1 MKPLNIATI
10 FSGIGAFEEML
21 KQENIPHKV
30 LFACDNDKFVKQSY
44 QANHEC
50 GEWYED
56 VTTLDGTPHRG
67 KVDVF
72 VGGSPCQSFSRAG
85 LQRGFE
91 DTRGTLFYEFARLVK
106 EIQPKVFIYENVK
119 GLLSHDKGET
129 FKTILAT
136 FDELG
141 YSYSYK
147 VLNAVDYGIP
157 QKRQRLFVVGFL
169 DDSIGFDESLFN
181 NIKNKSFKFPEPIK
195 LNKTVF
201 DFLIPEDEAKAF
213 VISDK
218 MRDFIMRPHTFN
230 KNPEIDRDIAVCL
243 LATQA
248 NGKRA
253 SQGNYYTLGDK
264 VRKLSPRECL
274 RLMGFG
280 DDFVQVVS
288 NSQLYKQT
296 GNSIVVNVLKH
307 LFDSIIATDVFSDL
321 E

>member
-1 MKPLNIATI
+1 MRTLNIATS

-21 KQENIPHKV
+21 KQENIPHEV
-30 LFACDNDKFVKQSY
+30 VFACDNDKFVKQSY
-44 QANHEC
+44 MANHTC
-50 GEWYED
+50 NKWYED
-56 VTTLDGTPHRG
+56 VTTLDGTPY
-67 KVDVF
+67 KDNIDIF
-72 VGGSPCQSFSRAG
+72 VGGSPCQSFSKAG

-106 EIQPKVFIYENVK
+106 EMQPKVFIYENVK
-119 GLLSHDKGET
+119 GLMSHDKGET
-129 FKTILAT
+129 FKTVLAT

-141 YSYSYK
+141 YSYTYK

-169 DDSIGFDESLFN
+169 DNSINFAEDLFSDT
-181 NIKNKSFKFPEPIK
+181 KSFKFPEPIK

-201 DFLIPEDEAKAF
+201 DLMIPEDEAKAF
-213 VISDK
+213 IISDK
-218 MRDFIMRPHTFN
+218 MKKHIMEVHSFN
-230 KNPEIDRDIAVCL
+230 KNPEIDREVAVCL
-243 LATQA
+243 LASQA

-253 SQGNYYTLGDK
+253 SQGNYYYILGDK

-288 NSQLYKQT
+288 NSQMYKQT

-307 LFDSIIATDVFSDL
+307 LFASILNTNVFED
-321 E
+321 

>member
-1 MKPLNIATI
+1 MKPLNIATA

-44 QANHEC
+44 QANHTAEK
-50 GEWYED
+50 WYDD
-56 VTTLDGTPHRG
+56 VTSLDGTPYKG

-72 VGGSPCQSFSRAG
+72 VGGSPCQSFSKAG
-85 LQRGFE
+85 LRKGFE

-106 EIQPKVFIYENVK
+106 EMQPKVFLYENVK

-141 YSYSYK
+141 YSYGYK

-157 QKRQRLFVVGFL
+157 QKRQRVFVVGFL
-169 DDSIGFDESLFN
+169 DNSINFDVGLLSDS
-181 NIKNKSFKFPEPIK
+181 KTFKFPEPIALTK
-195 LNKTVF
+195 SVF
-201 DFLIPEDEAKAF
+201 DLMIPEDEVK
-213 VISDK
+213 
-218 MRDFIMRPHTFN
+218 DFIVSEKMVSFIMKPHQFN
-230 KNPEIDRDIAVCL
+230 LKPEINRDIAVCL
-243 LATQA
+243 TATQA
-248 NGKRA
+248 KGRRA
-253 SQGNYYTLGDK
+253 SQGNYYTTSDRIRALA
-264 VRKLSPRECL
+264 PRECL

-288 NSQLYKQT
+288 NSQVYKQT

-307 LFDSIIATDVFSDL
+307 LFNSIITTKVFEDL